1 MLLMTRRPGDTIAI
15 GDRIVVR
22 VLDVQGGKVQLGIE
36 APKDIKV
43 TARTEDEPPEA
54 PKK

>member
-15 GDRIVVR
+15 GDHIVVR
-22 VLDVQGGKVQLGIE
+22 VLDVQGGKVHLGIE
-36 APKDIKV
+36 APRDVKV
-43 TARTEDEPPEA
+43 TAGTGTEPPAA